1 MMVEKHILSTLLLAG
16 IYFLAGC
23 GVSAPALSTNRTA
36 VAPSVKTFPAY
47 RLGCGD
53 IIEVKFYKNERF
65 SREQTVRPDGR
76 ITLERIG
83 DVTAAGL
90 TPAQLD
96 SVITTAYTA
105 FVIDPEVTVFV
116 KEFASQKVFVFG
128 EVNEPGVYP
137 LDNEMTYLQALTVAG
152 GPTDMA
158 KLSHVLLIR
167 GDGLTDKQEFF
178 LNLRPIAK
186 RNAVQKLGYVQA
198 RDLIFVPAT
207 TLGNANKIMRQFY
220 STILPPID
228 VYVRALLWQ

>member
-1 MMVEKHILSTLLLAG
+1 MQKNHILSILLLAG
-16 IYFLAGC
+16 ICCLSGCSSSKPAISGARIGAGR
-23 GVSAPALSTNRTA
+23 L
-36 VAPSVKTFPAY
+36 VKKFPPY

-83 DVTAAGL
+83 DVTVAGH

-96 SVITTAYTA
+96 SIITAAYTA

-137 LDNEMTYLQALTVAG
+137 LDNEMTYLQALTAAG

-158 KLSHVLLIR
+158 KLSRVLLIR
-167 GDGLTDKQEFF
+167 RDAMANKQEFF
-178 LNLRPIAK
+178 MNLRPKASG
-186 RNAVQKLGYVQA
+186 NAVQSLGYVQA
-198 RDLIFVPAT
+198 RDLIYVPAT
-207 TLGNANKIMRQFY
+207 TLGSAHKIMRQFY
-220 STILPPID
+220 GTILPPID

>member
-1 MMVEKHILSTLLLAG
+1 MHKNHILFILLLAG
-16 IYFLAGC
+16 IYFLSGC
-23 GVSAPALSTNRTA
+23 SASKPAISENRTSA
-36 VAPSVKTFPAY
+36 GRMVKTFPAY
-47 RLGCGD
+47 RIGCGD

-83 DVTAAGL
+83 DITGAGR
-90 TPAQLD
+90 TPAELD
-96 SVITTAYTA
+96 SIITAAYTA

-137 LDNEMTYLQALTVAG
+137 LDNEMTYLQALTAAG

-158 KLSHVLLIR
+158 KLSRVLLIR
-167 GDGLTDKQEFF
+167 RDGLANKQEYFM
-178 LNLRPIAK
+178 NLRPNASS
-186 RNAVQKLGYVQA
+186 NAVQNLGYVQA
-198 RDLIFVPAT
+198 RDLIYVPPTA
-207 TLGNANKIMRQFY
+207 LGSTHKIMRQFY
-220 STILPPID
+220 GAILPPID